1 MDEGV
6 REMEEEEDCG
16 NGCRFKGKELGS
28 VFFIYVKIEFRETI
42 LFCRFCFFHV
52 RKPLFK

>member
-28 VFFIYVKIEFRETI
+28 VFFSK
-42 LFCRFCFFHV
+42 
-52 RKPLFK
+52 

>member
-16 NGCRFKGKELGS
+16 DGCRFKGKEIGL
-28 VFFIYVKIEFRETI
+28 VFFFFLRENYVS
-42 LFCRFCFFHV
+42 
-52 RKPLFK
+52 